1 MAVFHLDEMETGKDV
16 YGALGEA
23 ANDDNDDHD
32 DDNDDDNG
40 DDNNDGNDDS
50 DDDHDDK
57 DGHRVLGEAGVSQL
71 KASEAGQ
78 VLQAVMVL

>member
-1 MAVFHLDEMETGKDV
+1 MAVNHLDEIETGKDV
-16 YGALGEA
+16 YGALGE
-23 ANDDNDDHD
+23 DVD
-32 DDNDDDNG
+32 DDNDDDH
-40 DDNNDGNDDS
+40 DDK
-50 DDDHDDK
+50 DDDKDDK

>member
-1 MAVFHLDEMETGKDV
+1 MGGIFHLDEMETGNDV
-16 YGALGEA
+16 QGVLGEA
-23 ANDDNDDHD
+23 VNDDDHD
-32 DDNDDDNG
+32 DKDDDK
-40 DDNNDGNDDS
+40 

-78 VLQAVMVL
+78 VLQAGFCNVNFWN

>member
-1 MAVFHLDEMETGKDV
+1 METGKDV

-50 DDDHDDK
+50 VDDHDDKDDDQDDK